1 MTALNL
7 GDVSVEVVRKNIKNL
22 HLSVHPPTGRVTIA
36 APARMSPDAIRVF
49 AISKLGWIRR
59 QRTRLS
65 AQVRETP
72 REYIDRES
80 HYLWGRRYLLT
91 VQERDEPPAIIR
103 RHNRLTLGVRPGT
116 DTEARAAIMA
126 SWYRE
131 QIRSAI
137 PALLDKWQPVLGVAC
152 NRVLIQKMKTQWG
165 SCNAVTRNIRL
176 NTELAKKPPE
186 CLEYVLV
193 HELTHLREPNHGER
207 FVAILD
213 AQLSGWREARALLN
227 AAPLAHEVWSKP
239 SA

>member
-1 MTALNL
+1 MEALEL
-7 GDVSVEVVRKNIKNL
+7 GDVSVDVVRKNIKNL

-36 APARMSPDAIRVF
+36 APTRMSPDAIRVF

-59 QRTRLS
+59 QRTKLT

-72 REYIDRES
+72 REYVDRES

-91 VQERDEPPAIIR
+91 VQERDQAPAVIR
-103 RHNRLTLGVRPGT
+103 RHNRLVLGVRPGADVET
-116 DTEARAAIMA
+116 RAQVMAR
-126 SWYRE
+126 WYRD
-131 QIRSAI
+131 QIREAL
-137 PALLDKWQPVLGVAC
+137 PALLDKWQPVMGVAC

-165 SCNAVTRNIRL
+165 SCNAATRNIRL

-193 HELTHLREPNHGER
+193 HELTHLREPRHSDR

-213 AQLSGWREARALLN
+213 AQLSGWRAARALLN
-227 AAPLAHEVWSKP
+227 AAPLAHEDWARSDR
-239 SA
+239 